1 MSRAT
6 KRRRSAKA
14 SATGVDFDEPLP
26 YKHVPQL
33 WPFQYRHSS
42 IEFVRLLSDA
52 NTSSHSHVFDVIIES
67 KHYALKIVR
76 CHLEFHSRKL
86 SCRLTEGYNNVV
98 QILRRGRARIPTEA
112 SSCSAGYDHCTLRSV
127 LRGMPGL
134 RSHRGQ
140 KAQRQSRS
148 ALLRLRRRF
157 RSPRSRSLRD
167 FWCVG
172 VGPTIGAIQS
182 ASGRETVFPRHR

>member
-1 MSRAT
+1 MKAFPVHRSFFLRHHYEYNQYIVIGLTRSNCIPRYNQHNMSRAT

-86 SCRLTEGYNNVV
+86 SYRHGRV
-98 QILRRGRARIPTEA
+98 QQR
-112 SSCSAGYDHCTLRSV
+112 SSNSTTWQSTN
-127 LRGMPGL
+127 
-134 RSHRGQ
+134 SH
-140 KAQRQSRS
+140 
-148 ALLRLRRRF
+148 
-157 RSPRSRSLRD
+157 
-167 FWCVG
+167 
-172 VGPTIGAIQS
+172 
-182 ASGRETVFPRHR
+182 